1 MDLEAKHVLTAPNV
15 VCPNC
20 GGKTF
25 TETVVLKKLSPIL
38 SPTGKEELYPIPVF
52 TCSKCGTIPNE
63 FLSKPN
69 AKVILGENEEKE
81 TEKETPNPAS
91 SSIIMP

>member
-1 MDLEAKHVLTAPNV
+1 MDLEAKHILTAPNV

-25 TETVVLKKLSPIL
+25 VETVVLKKLSPIL

-52 TCSKCGTIPNE
+52 TCSKCGTIPE
-63 FLSKPN
+63 EYMSKAN
-69 AKVILGENEEKE
+69 AKVILGESNGEE
-81 TEKETPNPAS
+81 TEETPKPA